1 MNNVTKPSSCL
12 RINLTIFYY
21 SLNWRLCF
29 HQRLVWLVI
38 SNFGNSTRISIMK
51 KSFYFALT
59 YVFIGV
65 ALLIYSRFTLYT
77 NLGTYSDEQIART
90 VGALIAY
97 VTTLSLGFFI
107 TVRSSL
113 YKTNCIL
120 GVLAFVV
127 SLTIAPILG
136 FAALLP
142 MIVIL
147 FVGNRMHNPA
157 TATN

>member
-1 MNNVTKPSSCL
+1 
-12 RINLTIFYY
+12 
-21 SLNWRLCF
+21 
-29 HQRLVWLVI
+29 
-38 SNFGNSTRISIMK
+38 MK

-65 ALLIYSRFTLYT
+65 ALLIYSRFPLYT

>member
-1 MNNVTKPSSCL
+1 
-12 RINLTIFYY
+12 
-21 SLNWRLCF
+21 
-29 HQRLVWLVI
+29 
-38 SNFGNSTRISIMK
+38 MK

-65 ALLIYSRFTLYT
+65 ALLLYSRFTLYT

-97 VTTLSLGFFI
+97 VITLSLGFFI

-113 YKTNCIL
+113 YKSNCVL

-127 SLTIAPILG
+127 SLTVAPIVG

-142 MIVIL
+142 MIIVL
-147 FVGNRMHNPA
+147 FVGNRMQSPTA
-157 TATN
+157 TAK

>member
-1 MNNVTKPSSCL
+1 
-12 RINLTIFYY
+12 
-21 SLNWRLCF
+21 
-29 HQRLVWLVI
+29 
-38 SNFGNSTRISIMK
+38 MK

-59 YVFIGV
+59 SVFIGV

>member
-1 MNNVTKPSSCL
+1 
-12 RINLTIFYY
+12 
-21 SLNWRLCF
+21 
-29 HQRLVWLVI
+29 
-38 SNFGNSTRISIMK
+38 MK

-65 ALLIYSRFTLYT
+65 ALLTYSRYSLYT
-77 NLGTYSDEQIART
+77 NLETYSDDQVARV
-90 VGALIAY
+90 VGALIMY
-97 VTTLSLGFFI
+97 VITLSLGFLI
-107 TVRSSL
+107 ILKSSL
-113 YKTNCIL
+113 FKSNCIL